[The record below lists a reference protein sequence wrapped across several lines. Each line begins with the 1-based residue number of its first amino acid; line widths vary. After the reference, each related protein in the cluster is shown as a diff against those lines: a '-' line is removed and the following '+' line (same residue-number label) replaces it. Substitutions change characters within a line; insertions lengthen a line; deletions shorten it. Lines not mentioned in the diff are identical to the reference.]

1 MTWAKRAPKWNW
13 RVCLTKEEEAIVK
26 RTDAIL
32 SRCRRDAAEASAQ
45 RILIVNRAIHRAKYQ
60 AGAQ

>member
-13 RVCLTKEEEAIVK
+13 RACLTKREAAIVK

-32 SRCRRDAAEASAQ
+32 SRCRRDAAKASAQ
-45 RILIVNRAIHRAKYQ
+45 RTPVVNRAIHRAKYL
-60 AGAQ
+60 AGAR